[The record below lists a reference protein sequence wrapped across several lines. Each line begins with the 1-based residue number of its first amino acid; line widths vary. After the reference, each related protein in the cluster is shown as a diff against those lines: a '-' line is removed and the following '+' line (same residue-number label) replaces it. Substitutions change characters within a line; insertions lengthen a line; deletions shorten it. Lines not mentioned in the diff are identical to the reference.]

1 MFWHE
6 IVANNAIML
15 YSNKMLS
22 DMTTDDA
29 ILTPRQ
35 GTYLVGIANFF
46 ASACSVFTAKYFTRR
61 FLLVYG
67 HIAIGVCHISIGY
80 FAYAQNS
87 TMALV
92 SMMFFVFFYQ
102 NSSGCVTWLYC
113 SEVAVDVVLGF
124 VGFTGYFVVF
134 LLTLVTNF
142 MMESSLRPWGTFWIF
157 GSFSLIAAVWMY
169 IYLKDTSTLND
180 KEKKNLY
187 VPEELKGTTPMLIK
201 RN

>member
-1 MFWHE
+1 M
-6 IVANNAIML
+6 
-15 YSNKMLS
+15 
-22 DMTTDDA
+22 
-29 ILTPRQ
+29 
-35 GTYLVGIANFF
+35 VGIANFV
-46 ASACSVFTAKYFTRR
+46 ASGCSVFTAKYFTRR

-67 HIAIGVCHISIGY
+67 HVAIGLAHISIGY
-80 FAYAQNS
+80 FAYSKNS

-134 LLTLVTNF
+134 LLTLVTNI
-142 MMESSLRPWGTFWIF
+142 MMESELQPWGTFWIF

-169 IYLKDTSTLND
+169 IYVKDTSILND

-187 VPEELKGTTPMLIK
+187 VPDKLRGNTPMISQK
-201 RN
+201 RM